1 MTSVLLVCD
10 PCGALKSCSASG
22 HAGLDVRGRD
32 IVCAAESHLFRTAM
46 KLLEETEGLIL
57 LSDASSRGS
66 LAFSVEIEHPSSAL
80 NERLKCTADFIRTGI
95 KMLSEEYPE
104 HVCLR
109 EITE

>member
-10 PCGALKSCSASG
+10 SFGALKSCSASG

-32 IVCAAESHLFRTAM
+32 IVCAAESHLLRTAM
-46 KLLEETEGLIL
+46 ELLDESEGLNL
-57 LSDASSRGS
+57 LSDVSSRGK

-80 NERLKCTADFIRTGI
+80 TERLKCTADFLRIGMRI
-95 KMLSEEYPE
+95 LSEEYPE
-104 HVCLR
+104 YVQLR